1 MTSLVINAIPLLG
14 ERSGIGR
21 YTWEIASRLEPSAF
35 STTCFYGGYT
45 GFLSAAGTTAGRDAQ
60 PSLRWLERLKSL
72 VRRHAAIKRAAK
84 SLMALATRLRNREYD
99 LYFEPN
105 FILQPGLKARYRVIT
120 VHDFSCLRYPQWHP
134 RERVRYFEAHLQD
147 SLAQSD
153 RIITVSE
160 AVRREAIKNFGI
172 PPERIVTIH
181 NGVDLSRYCPQTP
194 EALRAA
200 RLRWKLPEHFV
211 LFVGTLEPRKNLDT
225 LLIAY
230 EALSAAVRVR
240 YPLVIAGGKG
250 WGTLP
255 ERFQREGANI
265 IRLGFVPEPELP
277 ALYGAASLLA
287 YPSWY
292 EGFGLPVLEA
302 MACGCPVVTSTD
314 PALMEVSGGAAPCVP
329 PEDSQGLGK
338 ALFTMLEDAEFRTRC
353 IREGLHRAAQCT
365 WDASAS
371 KHAALFQ
378 DLCKG

>member
-1 MTSLVINAIPLLG
+1 MTSLVVNAIPLLG

-21 YTWEIASRLEPSAF
+21 YTWEIASRLDPAVF
-35 STTCFYGGYT
+35 STACFYGGYT
-45 GFLSAAGTTAGRDAQ
+45 GALSDVTTIGNDA
-60 PSLRWLERLKSL
+60 PSSLRWLERLKSL
-72 VRRHAAIKRAAK
+72 VRRHAAIKRVAK
-84 SLMALATRLRNREYD
+84 SLMALAARLRSREYD

-105 FILQPGLKARYRVIT
+105 FILQPGLKARHRVIT

-134 RERVRYFEAHLQD
+134 QERVRYFEAHLRD
-147 SLAQSD
+147 SLAQAD

-160 AVRREAIKNFGI
+160 AIRREAIEDFGI
-172 PPERIVTIH
+172 SPERVVAIH
-181 NGVDLSRYCPQTP
+181 NGVDVSRYCPQTP

-200 RLRWKLPEHFV
+200 RLRWNLPEHFV

-230 EALSAAVRVR
+230 ETLPAAVRAR

-255 ERFQREGANI
+255 ERFQCEEANI
-265 IRLGFVPEPELP
+265 IRLGFVPESELP

-314 PALMEVSGGAAPCVP
+314 PALMEVSGDAALCVP
-329 PEDSQGLGK
+329 PEDSQSLGK
-338 ALFTMLEDAEFRTRC
+338 ALLMMLEDAEFRTRC
-353 IREGLHRAAQCT
+353 IREGLHRAASFT

-378 DLCKG
+378 DVCKG